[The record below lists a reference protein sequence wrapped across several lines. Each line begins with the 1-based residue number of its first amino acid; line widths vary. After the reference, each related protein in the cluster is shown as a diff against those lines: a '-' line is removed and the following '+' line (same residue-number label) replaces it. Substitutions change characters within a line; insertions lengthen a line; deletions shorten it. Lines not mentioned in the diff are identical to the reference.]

1 MASECQGKSS
11 WPELLG
17 KNGEEAAKQIE
28 KENKNVDAKVILEGT
43 AVTKDFRCDRV
54 WVWVNNYGT
63 VTEVPRVGKNS
74 WPELVGVNG
83 KEAEKQI
90 EKENDNVDAIVV
102 LEGTPVPEDFRCT
115 RVWVWVN
122 DSGIVTQLP

>member
-63 VTEVPRVGKNS
+63 VTEVPRVG
-74 WPELVGVNG
+74 
-83 KEAEKQI
+83 
-90 EKENDNVDAIVV
+90 
-102 LEGTPVPEDFRCT
+102 
-115 RVWVWVN
+115 
-122 DSGIVTQLP
+122 